1 MCGLLLTVMAIAD
14 EPAPLYLV
22 RCERESR
29 PSTSP
34 LPWRDGS
41 WAARY
46 LVALISVGVLGG
58 HLDQGNRYHEP
69 PPPSGTAMNRMCL
82 DDPSWTTPAEKQGA
96 PSGQTAEPAT
106 KLKTLEGVCGPHHPT
121 QRTPSPYHVSLL
133 KHSERHGQALGPL

>member
-14 EPAPLYLV
+14 EPAPLSFV

-46 LVALISVGVLGG
+46 LVALISVGVLGAILTRETG
-58 HLDQGNRYHEP
+58 IMNHPPIRNRNESHVFGRP
-69 PPPSGTAMNRMCL
+69 KL
-82 DDPSWTTPAEKQGA
+82 DDPS
-96 PSGQTAEPAT
+96 
-106 KLKTLEGVCGPHHPT
+106 
-121 QRTPSPYHVSLL
+121 
-133 KHSERHGQALGPL
+133 